1 MSVILQQDAAKAGA
15 KDEAKDEDFHPS
27 TSFEFSQSQPRS
39 EVKPNSN
46 GVVRSQA
53 RDLEIEERYRRHDEA
68 RAAPL
73 VRPEKDLS
81 DHEDRSFSELTFKN
95 PTIKS
100 APRLEEPQPEVARPS
115 KPREYS
121 PLRREY
127 SPTPLRREFSPVP
140 SCRDLPRSRDN
151 SASRHRARSPGVLA
165 IDAYLGLHKETS
177 DTEPERGGG
186 YLGSLERASRIELS
200 TKFRECFGN
209 ICRRSLPLHT
219 QISFKSL

>member
-1 MSVILQQDAAKAGA
+1 MSVILQQDAAKAGT

-39 EVKPNSN
+39 EVKPSN

-73 VRPEKDLS
+73 VRAERDLS

-115 KPREYS
+115 KHREHS

-140 SCRDLPRSRDN
+140 SSCRDLPRSRDN

-200 TKFRECFGN
+200 TNFAFTIFAEGPC
-209 ICRRSLPLHT
+209 PLN
-219 QISFKSL
+219 